1 MAVLAIIIKSRVTGE
16 KVWQKHGN
24 WQIKSMA
31 VELRRKSNER
41 LRLPSKKRAREARN
55 EHEGIYKILEC

>member
-24 WQIKSMA
+24 RQIKSMA
-31 VELRRKSNER
+31 NGNRRKNNDNSNSR
-41 LRLPSKKRAREARN
+41 KTN
-55 EHEGIYKILEC
+55 VYV